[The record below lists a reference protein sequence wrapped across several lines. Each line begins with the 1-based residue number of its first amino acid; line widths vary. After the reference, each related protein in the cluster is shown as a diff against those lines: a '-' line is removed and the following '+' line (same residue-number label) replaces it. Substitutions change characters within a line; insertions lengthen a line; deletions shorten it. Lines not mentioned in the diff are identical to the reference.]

1 MTRIDLEDLTDEQLL
16 AEWEQ
21 ARNAY
26 EAYYKAYRV
35 ASAVHDKL
43 TGPPLKEYNAI
54 RADEAK
60 TAQWRLQCD
69 ASHAALLKLSSEG
82 DPIAAKRNA
91 YAAEWQRRGNQLHYP
106 RIEALKRELN
116 RGKS

>member
-1 MTRIDLEDLTDEQLL
+1 MSINLKDLTDEQLL

-35 ASAVHDKL
+35 ASSVHAKL

-69 ASHAALLKLSSEG
+69 TPHAGLLELSSQG
-82 DPIAAKRNA
+82 DPIAAKRDA
-91 YAAEWQRRGNQLHYP
+91 YAAEWERRGNQLHYP